1 MNTLV
6 KIINSWAQGIISA
19 VIITTIIEI
28 ILPEGNNK
36 KYIKVI
42 LGIYILFSVIYPV
55 INSISDKSIN
65 LDTVI
70 KSTSKQM
77 EKYENNS
84 VAIETNSYIE
94 NTYKKNLT
102 KNITD
107 NLEEK
112 GYRLKNLNLYIETQ
126 NEEKYG
132 QINNIVLEIEKHN
145 KKENAQDNKINEVNI
160 VVSSKKT
167 EEKIE
172 PISEDEIKNL
182 KEYFVNSYSIE
193 KERIHINE

>member
-77 EKYENNS
+77 EKYEKNS

-94 NTYKKNLT
+94 NTYKNNLT

-112 GYRLKNLNLYIETQ
+112 GYKLINLNLYIETQ

-172 PISEDEIKNL
+172 PISDDEIKNL

>member
-42 LGIYILFSVIYPV
+42 LGIYILFSIIYPV
-55 INSISDKSIN
+55 INNISGKSIN
-65 LDTVI
+65 LDTI
-70 KSTSKQM
+70 INNTNKQM
-77 EKYENNS
+77 ESYENNS
-84 VAIETNSYIE
+84 VTIETNSYIE
-94 NTYKKNLT
+94 TTYKNNLT

-112 GYRLKNLNLYIETQ
+112 GYKLENLNLYIETQ
-126 NEEKYG
+126 NEERYG
-132 QINNIVLEIEKHN
+132 QINSIVLEIEKQN
-145 KKENAQDNKINEVNI
+145 KKENIQNNKINEVNI

-167 EEKIE
+167 EENIE
-172 PISEDEIKNL
+172 PISEEEINNL

>member
-6 KIINSWAQGIISA
+6 KIINSWAQGIILA
-19 VIITTIIEI
+19 VVITTIIEI
-28 ILPEGNNK
+28 IIPEGNNK

-42 LGIYILFSVIYPV
+42 LGIYILFSIIYPV

-65 LDTVI
+65 LDNII
-70 KSTSKQM
+70 KNTNKQM

-94 NTYKKNLT
+94 NTYKNNLT

-107 NLEEK
+107 NLAEK
-112 GYRLKNLNLYIETQ
+112 GYKLQSLNLYIETQ
-126 NEEKYG
+126 NEERYG
-132 QINNIVLEIEKHN
+132 QINSIVLEIEKQN
-145 KKENAQDNKINEVNI
+145 KKENIKNNKIEEVNI
-160 VVSSKKT
+160 IVSGNKR
-167 EEKIE
+167 EENSN
-172 PISEDEIKNL
+172 PISEDEISNL